1 MQTMPGLGVTPALQ
15 NVDIDPDGRTV
26 GLF

>member
-1 MQTMPGLGVTPALQ
+1 MQTMPGLGVKPAAFD
-15 NVDIDPDGRTV
+15 VDVDESGRTV